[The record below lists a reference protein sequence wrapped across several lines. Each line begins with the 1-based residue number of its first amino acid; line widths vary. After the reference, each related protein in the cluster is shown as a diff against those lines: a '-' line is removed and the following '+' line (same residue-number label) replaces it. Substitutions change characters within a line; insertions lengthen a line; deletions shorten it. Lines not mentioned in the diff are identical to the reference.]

1 MTDSDVRDLVDRA
14 LLPLKAVNEELH
26 AHAVGYVVDGETPQV
41 LFEIIAFG
49 GDPGDCLLS
58 TGPGA
63 SFCSSRPD
71 GALRTRL
78 RAVGIRWTSGDRSAR
93 PVLAPRDD
101 LYRSD
106 AVSLAQWVRLG
117 RLLDSVRRAGADR
130 GSTGSMGSTAPERV
144 PGWLRALL
152 IDVLGTVD
160 SRGIDRRD
168 KAVDARAERLGGSRP
183 GWDARRLAALLRRE
197 GFEDRDVPAVLLLA
211 AYGGATGGSW
221 AMSPSP
227 ADLPGVADYLVEHAG
242 ALSGSLMDVLRPEE
256 RRDVLARMTASPR
269 WTEAGAHPVAAL
281 SVGASKELRWEA
293 VDVLSE
299 LDRKSV
305 V

>member
-26 AHAVGYVVDGETPQV
+26 VHAVGYVVDGETPQV

-71 GALRTRL
+71 GVLRTCF

-106 AVSLAQWVRLG
+106 VVSLV
-117 RLLDSVRRAGADR
+117 
-130 GSTGSMGSTAPERV
+130 
-144 PGWLRALL
+144 
-152 IDVLGTVD
+152 
-160 SRGIDRRD
+160 
-168 KAVDARAERLGGSRP
+168 
-183 GWDARRLAALLRRE
+183 
-197 GFEDRDVPAVLLLA
+197 
-211 AYGGATGGSW
+211 
-221 AMSPSP
+221 
-227 ADLPGVADYLVEHAG
+227 
-242 ALSGSLMDVLRPEE
+242 
-256 RRDVLARMTASPR
+256 
-269 WTEAGAHPVAAL
+269 
-281 SVGASKELRWEA
+281 
-293 VDVLSE
+293 
-299 LDRKSV
+299 
-305 V
+305 